1 MKLRPVHRIPLL
13 LFGCFL
19 SIAVNGLAGTFGGKV
34 SDLDAGNGYL
44 TVTSRADQTTQTF
57 RVIAETVIVSSGG
70 QPVQLLDLIE
80 GTLVAVDPDPGDG
93 KLAAKITVLPS
104 AQEPP

>member
-1 MKLRPVHRIPLL
+1 MKPRLIFRVPFL

-19 SIAVNGLAGTFGGKV
+19 SIAASGLAGTFSGKV

-57 RVIAETVIVSSGG
+57 RVISETVIVNSAG
-70 QPVQLLDLIE
+70 QPSQLLNLIE

-93 KLAAKITVLPS
+93 ELAAKITVLPS
-104 AQEPP
+104 AEEPP